1 MKNFAIGIPTLNRAD
16 LLNQALHH
24 YFKIF
29 KNTEIFIIDNG
40 SQQILSRDH
49 LFNIDSPPENLGVSK
64 SWNMLCDKIFE
75 TYEYALILNDDIE
88 MGTSE
93 TAISGFINS
102 FEFDIA
108 RCYSQFHLCSFII
121 TKDCFSNYRFDE
133 NFYPAYFEDRDMLY
147 RLKLDGRKT
156 IEHYSLNPHIFRN
169 SQTISHEGGDPSVN
183 KDFSKLAKL
192 YVDKWGGP
200 PNQETYKTPYNR

>member
-49 LFNIDSPPENLGVSK
+49 LFNIDSPSENLGVSK
-64 SWNMLCDKIFE
+64 SWNLLCDKIFK
-75 TYEYALILNDDIE
+75 TYDYALILNDDIE

-93 TAISGFINS
+93 TAISSFINS
-102 FEFDIA
+102 SEFDIA
-108 RCYSQFHLCSFII
+108 RCYSQFHL
-121 TKDCFSNYRFDE
+121 
-133 NFYPAYFEDRDMLY
+133 
-147 RLKLDGRKT
+147 
-156 IEHYSLNPHIFRN
+156 
-169 SQTISHEGGDPSVN
+169 
-183 KDFSKLAKL
+183 
-192 YVDKWGGP
+192 
-200 PNQETYKTPYNR
+200 